1 MPLHFSRRHFAKAI
15 GVTFGAAVIAEHVAL
30 DTAEARLPRG
40 FSNKTVIL
48 NSNENPYG
56 PSRKAIEAMKRA
68 LGASARYPDA
78 LIDEMRETVARL
90 HGVSTEQV
98 ALGCGS
104 GDILRVAA
112 QAFLGPGREIVM
124 AEPTYEEMWHHA
136 RTTGAAQKIVPV
148 TPDFRHDLPAMA
160 AASGANTGLVYLCNP
175 CNPTGTI
182 VYRDE
187 LATFVER
194 VPRTAVIVVDEA
206 YHHFVEDPRYGSAFH
221 LLAGAPNVVIAR
233 TFSKIFGMAGMRL
246 GYAVASAELIKRM
259 GRFGLWN
266 PLNAAVVEAGLAS
279 LNDAAHVAQ
288 QRKLNN
294 ETRDW
299 VCAELEREGRRYIR
313 SHTNFFM
320 VDVGRDVGEVAP
332 EFRKREVLVGRKFP
346 PMNNW
351 LRVSVGTR
359 KEMQAFLR
367 VLREVVPAPAARA
380 A

>member
-1 MPLHFSRRHFAKAI
+1 MPIQLSRRRFAQTI
-15 GVTFGAAVIAEHVAL
+15 GATFGAALVAEHLAL
-30 DTAEARLPRG
+30 EAAEARLPKG
-40 FSNKTVIL
+40 FSDKTVIL

-56 PSRKAIEAMKRA
+56 PSKKAIAAMKRSLSA
-68 LGASARYPDA
+68 AARYPDA
-78 LIDEMRETVARL
+78 LIDEMRDTVARL
-90 HGVSTEQV
+90 HGVSAEQV

-112 QAFLGPGREIVM
+112 FAFLAPGREIVM

-136 RTTGAAQKIVPV
+136 RMTGAVQKIVPV

-160 AASGANTGLVYLCNP
+160 AACNATTGLVYVCNP

-187 LATFVER
+187 LETFVTR
-194 VPRTAVIVVDEA
+194 VPRTAAIIMDEA
-206 YHHFVEDPRYGSAFH
+206 YHHFVEDPKYASAFD
-221 LLAGAPNVVIAR
+221 LLARAPNVVIAR

-246 GYAVASAELIKRM
+246 GYAVASPEMIARM
-259 GRFGLWN
+259 RRFGLWN

-279 LNDAAHVAQ
+279 LNDTAHVAQ

-299 VCAELEREGRRYIR
+299 TIRELERMGHRCIQ

-346 PMNNW
+346 PMNHW

-359 KEMQAFLR
+359 KEMQAFLK
-367 VLREVVPAPAARA
+367 VLREVVPAAKSMAA
-380 A
+380 